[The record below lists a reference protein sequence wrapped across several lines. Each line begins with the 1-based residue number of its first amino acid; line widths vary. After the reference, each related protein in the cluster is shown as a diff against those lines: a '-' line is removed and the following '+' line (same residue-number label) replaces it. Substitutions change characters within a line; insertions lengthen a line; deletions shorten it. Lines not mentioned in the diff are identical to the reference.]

1 MSIPNKVWTLC
12 LLMGALSLTACSGM
26 TQSDQPAV
34 QTWWLEPYASAT
46 QEISNKTPLVRVS
59 VTVVPGLDTNRILT
73 LSGNAELKKYTAA
86 RWADNLPEL
95 LSSLIGRSLGASGRF
110 DVVSDQA
117 GAVSEDCN
125 LQLEASEFYANLGL
139 NGQTIGVSVA
149 LDGSYQCE
157 PDERMP
163 IQLSTSMP
171 VHGESISEIVA
182 AFQRAMDRV
191 MVGLLAEIQA
201 L

>member
-1 MSIPNKVWTLC
+1 MSISSKVWTLC
-12 LLMGALSLTACSGM
+12 LLIWMLSLAACSGL

-34 QTWWLEPYASAT
+34 KTWWLEPYNSAT
-46 QEISNKTPLVRVS
+46 QEASNKTLPLVRVS

-73 LSGNAELKKYTAA
+73 LTGNAGLKKYTAA

-95 LSSLIGRSLGASGRF
+95 LTSLIGRSLEASGRF

-125 LQLEASEFYANLGL
+125 LQLEVSEFYADLGPS
-139 NGQTIGVSVA
+139 GQTTRVSVA

-157 PDERMP
+157 SDGRMP
-163 IQLSTSMP
+163 IQLSASMP
-171 VHGESISEIVA
+171 VHGENISEIVA

-191 MVGLLAEIQA
+191 IAGLLAEI
-201 L
+201 